1 MHLRLLIFLLM
12 FSLQSFGNEPINKST
27 SKTNIISG
35 NVSDL
40 VTGEVLSGVEVKL
53 LEHNITV
60 YTDFNGDFSF
70 NVITTGKCTISFNY
84 ISYKKSVINEV
95 RPGKRQIIK
104 LRAESTPTNIRV
116 FAENRDA

>member
-1 MHLRLLIFLLM
+1 MHSKLLIFFLLV
-12 FSLQSFGNEPINKST
+12 SLQSFSNEPVNKST

-40 VTGEVLSGVEVKL
+40 VTGEVLTGVEVHL

-60 YTDFNGDFSF
+60 YTDFNGDFSI
-70 NVITTGKCTISFNY
+70 NVIASETCTIFIDY
-84 ISYKKSVINEV
+84 ISYKKSVIKEV
-95 RPGKRQIIK
+95 RPGKRHIIK
-104 LRAESTPTNIRV
+104 LRAESPPTTIRV